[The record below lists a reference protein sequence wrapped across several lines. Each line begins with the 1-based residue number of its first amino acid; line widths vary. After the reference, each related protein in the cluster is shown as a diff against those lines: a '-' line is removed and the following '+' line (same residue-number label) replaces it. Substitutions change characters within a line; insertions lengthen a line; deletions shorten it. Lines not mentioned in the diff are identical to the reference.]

1 MLESVYSAKVRKF
14 VEERGGMFLVN
25 TASIYDKVGRAD
37 VEILYKGVIIFAELK
52 TGNYK
57 PTDLQI
63 VFLQNVRKNGG
74 IGVVL
79 RDNLDELKVI
89 FHLIDTGHISTY
101 EQPALPVIEHI
112 DLFEGD

>member
-52 TGNYK
+52 TGNYQ
-57 PTDLQI
+57 PTNLQL
-63 VFLQNVRKNGG
+63 VFLQNVRDNGG
-74 IGVVL
+74 IGIVM
-79 RDNLDELKVI
+79 RDDLDEIRTI
-89 FHLIDTGHISTY
+89 FHLIDTGHISEY
-101 EQPALPVIEHI
+101 EQPPLPPLRTIG
-112 DLFEGD
+112 LFEEE